1 MPAVGLNTVN
11 NIMTAITFPTDPT
24 IGDDFLADNG
34 STYIWMGD
42 RWSSAF
48 SVIQGIAQPDI
59 DGGYASPFNLAL
71 YNTLEGGVENII
83 GAN

>member
-48 SVIQGIAQPDI
+48 SVIQGIAQPVI
-59 DGGYASPFNLAL
+59 DGGHASPFNLAL